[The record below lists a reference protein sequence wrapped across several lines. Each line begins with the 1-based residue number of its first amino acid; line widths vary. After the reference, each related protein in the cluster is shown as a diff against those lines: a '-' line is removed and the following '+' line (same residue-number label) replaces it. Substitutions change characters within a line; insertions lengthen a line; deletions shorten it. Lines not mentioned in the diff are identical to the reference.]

1 VGEAVSVKRVR
12 KQMGN
17 LYFVLTI
24 AGPLKLLKKNQN
36 LLKVISPD
44 LF

>member
-24 AGPLKLLKKNQN
+24 AGPLKLLKKKSKSVKSN
-36 LLKVISPD
+36 
-44 LF
+44 FT